1 MSALGGGPGDRFL
14 KLHLGSQRLGQG
26 FRALNFAIALV
37 VPGQQVTGSCGKY
50 VLDGDTYE

>member
-1 MSALGGGPGDRFL
+1 MSQVPTLEIVHWMPVLGR
-14 KLHLGSQRLGQG
+14 G

-37 VPGQQVTGSCGKY
+37 VRGQQVTGSCGKY